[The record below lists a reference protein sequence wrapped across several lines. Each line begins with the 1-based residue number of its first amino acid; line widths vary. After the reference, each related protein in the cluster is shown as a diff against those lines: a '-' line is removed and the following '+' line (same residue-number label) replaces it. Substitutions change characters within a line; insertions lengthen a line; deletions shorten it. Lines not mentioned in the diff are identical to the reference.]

1 MVCCCK
7 FFRFAT
13 RSRRLLTLIVRYY
26 EQYIDRIGFRIPTK
40 VAENIG
46 EQLLSSSHSHD
57 INENAKEMHDASS
70 KITTKK
76 NKKKSRPIQRCLTPH
91 FDCCPETYHKSI
103 SEGGKWR
110 PIQCFVSLTD
120 NIYPNTGGFEAV
132 PGFHKEFHS
141 WVQRGRRHI
150 MKEDDNSPKQHQQPQ
165 HPRPCV
171 GEYTHVHP
179 MYDHDILSRIQHIPV
194 KAGSVVFWDN
204 RIPHGNSFRNDPI
217 SVVDNDVDVNNDNRF
232 NNDALS
238 ISGARAVVYCSFL
251 PDVQV
256 NRTSIS

>member
-1 MVCCCK
+1 M
-7 FFRFAT
+7 
-13 RSRRLLTLIVRYY
+13 
-26 EQYIDRIGFRIPTK
+26 
-40 VAENIG
+40 
-46 EQLLSSSHSHD
+46 
-57 INENAKEMHDASS
+57 
-70 KITTKK
+70 
-76 NKKKSRPIQRCLTPH
+76 
-91 FDCCPETYHKSI
+91 
-103 SEGGKWR
+103 
-110 PIQCFVSLTD
+110 SLTD

-132 PGFHKEFHS
+132 PGFHREFHS
-141 WVQRGRRHI
+141 WVQHGRRRI
-150 MKEDDNSPKQHQQPQ
+150 MKEDDDDSPTKQQHQQPQ

-251 PDVQV
+251 PDVHV
-256 NRTSIS
+256 NRTFVSNQLLDWKLRRPPRMGDRWIRHHNSDGGKSVNEKETTESAARGEKIDILETTQTLTKLGKQLIGLIDW